1 MMISFTPLF
10 SFVTRILLMS
20 SMLHSFSLCDAR
32 NLKADGSPL
41 LLVSSPKTEEEA
53 ANIKKKESSLIPES
67 ISVIYVEE
75 NGYPKSHIGDGE
87 SYVGSVRK
95 ALEDGGVD
103 DHSPGIGH
111 DDPPATP

>member
-1 MMISFTPLF
+1 MKIFFTPVF
-10 SFVTRILLMS
+10 SFVTLILLMS
-20 SMLHSFSLCDAR
+20 SMLHSFSLCDTR

-41 LLVSSPKTEEEA
+41 LQISSPKTEEEA
-53 ANIKKKESSLIPES
+53 ANIKKKESSLNPES
-67 ISVIYVEE
+67 ISVIFIDE

-87 SYVGSVRK
+87 SYVRK

-103 DHSPGIGH
+103 EHSPGIGH